1 MRISDWS
8 SDVCSSD
15 LLEQVRRDFVANV
28 SHELRTPLTVIHGYL
43 DMLEPDDN
51 PEWAPIVEEMRT
63 QTSRMAQIVEDLL
76 KDRKSD
82 VSGKGVSVS
91 EEHGGPRIINK
102 TKTTQPTLI

>member
-76 KDRKSD
+76 MLSRLEAQSRPSD
-82 VSGKGVSVS
+82 ESVNMGKIGRASWRERVCQYV
-91 EEHGGPRIINK
+91 
-102 TKTTQPTLI
+102 